1 MGIDREDIMDMIC
14 CGVIFVAVWFV
25 IFLATSIV
33 SKAGEP
39 CFVTYEQAD
48 CNMTTYI
55 LKNIEAYDNCI
66 AEFDRHLSCSKY
78 QETIDEIEARAKRLE
93 EKKAKEKR
101 VRETNNKLR
110 AIFGYVPLSWEID
123 LLKQFVQAECGNT
136 EPPLGI
142 ERVIEVIAN
151 RVRSSRF
158 PNTISGVLFQRGQF
172 ETYSNGSYRCV
183 PNERVKAAWDRI
195 LARGYCSDKNVLF
208 FTAGNYNRYCRP
220 GYVIHNHYFGY

>member
-1 MGIDREDIMDMIC
+1 
-14 CGVIFVAVWFV
+14 
-25 IFLATSIV
+25 
-33 SKAGEP
+33 
-39 CFVTYEQAD
+39 
-48 CNMTTYI
+48 MTVYC
-55 LKNIEAYDNCI
+55 LKNAEAYMACLD
-66 AEFDRHLSCSKY
+66 EFDRNLESSRYK
-78 QETIDEIEARAKRLE
+78 ETIDEIEARAKKL
-93 EKKAKEKR
+93 EKKLAEEER

-110 AIFGYVPLSWEID
+110 AIFGYVPPSWEIG

-142 ERVIEVIAN
+142 ERVTEVIAN

-172 ETYSNGSYRCV
+172 ETYSNGSYQCI

-195 LARGYCSDKNVLF
+195 LARGYCMDKNVLF
-208 FTAGNYNRYCRP
+208 FTAGGYNRYCRP